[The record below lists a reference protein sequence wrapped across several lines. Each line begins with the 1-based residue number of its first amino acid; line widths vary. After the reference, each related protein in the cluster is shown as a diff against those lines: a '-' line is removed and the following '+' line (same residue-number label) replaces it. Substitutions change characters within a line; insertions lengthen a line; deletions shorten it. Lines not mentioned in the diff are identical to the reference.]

1 MEKITVQTNIN
12 ASVEKVWEC
21 YTNPSHIVNWNTA
34 LPTWHTPKA
43 ENDLKVGGGFMFRME
58 AKDGSEGFDFSGDY
72 LEVIPNELLSYKMDD
87 NRIAV
92 VKFMAQDAST
102 TVEVTFDTED
112 QNPVDMQRTGW
123 QSILDNFARYV
134 ESSN

>member
-12 ASVEKVWEC
+12 ASVEQVWEC

-43 ENDLKVGGGFMFRME
+43 ENDLQVGGRFMFRME
-58 AKDGSEGFDFSGDY
+58 AKDGSEGFDFSGEY

-112 QNPVDMQRTGW
+112 QNPVAMQRTGW